1 MHHWVHP
8 QEPSFTL
15 LALAALNCFSNP
27 IDSLRHHL
35 PQNIA
40 TAAAAGRTD
49 LLRPALLR
57 SFHRV
62 ASLIGV
68 DHSHLVS
75 PHDNLTAVALDVD
88 RPLGSTAGSS
98 PNTVP
103 QKLGLNGMSYRF
115 SGRG

>member
-1 MHHWVHP
+1 M
-8 QEPSFTL
+8 
-15 LALAALNCFSNP
+15 
-27 IDSLRHHL
+27 
-35 PQNIA
+35 
-40 TAAAAGRTD
+40 
-49 LLRPALLR
+49 
-57 SFHRV
+57 
-62 ASLIGV
+62 
-68 DHSHLVS
+68 S